1 MRLLSKTLGS
11 PTMKRLLTA
20 ILAATLT
27 ASVWCAASPET
38 TDLPKFIQAP
48 TDKAKFRRFTLDNG
62 MKVLLVTDP
71 KYNKSAASL
80 VVHTGQID
88 DPSDTEGL
96 AHFLEHM
103 LFLGT
108 EKYPNI
114 TDYGNFI
121 RSNGG
126 YNNAHTASDHTN
138 YQFEV
143 RHDALPGALD
153 RFAQFFIAPTFNAE
167 FVGREVSAVNN
178 EAMRHV
184 QNDFRRQ
191 IGVLR
196 EMYDQSS
203 GESKF
208 STGNKTT
215 LAKADPKAV
224 RAFYEGHYSADRM
237 ALAIAGTASLDD
249 LEKLARDT
257 FSSVLKREL
266 PPLVREATF
275 LPIKDSL
282 RMATMEPIKEV
293 QKLSLEFLVPA
304 TRPDFAG
311 KSDQLLTQLIAYP
324 GEGGLVTILKRE
336 GLINGLNAYVW
347 ERTQNYGSLMV
358 DIELTPEGLQA
369 HKKVLQSVFSYLEFL
384 RSTNYPTDFF
394 TDRARVAQLQET
406 FSDRGEGAALVTKLA
421 NQALFYPL
429 DIAERATVVWGKA
442 DEASY
447 RKLVGALLPSRM
459 LVTLVAKGLPVN
471 RKERIYETGYAVTEE
486 TGTAYE
492 ALTKPAKMA
501 GFALPRPNR
510 FMPSTTALLPER
522 PTALINEPGLQLFYA
537 QDTEF
542 QRPSTT
548 LVMRFVPLRH
558 TATAENMALLR
569 LLDMTLRDALSDSL
583 GDAEL
588 AGVALKSEL
597 STEGYKV
604 TVSGFGDSPARL
616 AQYFAQQ
623 LRSYTISRQ
632 RFEAVKELAL
642 RAVKSYE
649 QTEAYQLARDRRD
662 AMTREFYFLP
672 TEQKVAIESATF
684 AKLQGFI
691 KRYFA
696 TGRLEILMHGNLSAE
711 DAVLV
716 TRDLAAKIGAK
727 LAPAQAKQLVRRRHL
742 DVSANENVLDA
753 GPIAGVNSALIMDY
767 QLKDETP
774 ATRAAALVLGSFFDQ
789 PFYSELRTK
798 QQLGYIVGSSS
809 TASLRQRFFTFI
821 VQSSEYGPVELRKR
835 AEAFIAT
842 LPATLQATTD
852 AQWAT
857 LIAGARS
864 NLEQKPKSI
873 GEKAEV
879 MFTSA
884 YDFSGEW
891 NRRQEALLA
900 LDSLTKDQAVALLTQ
915 TLSGAEQKRRTVMLH
930 AAKHAEGNAASATF
944 ADRTKWKLTRKF
956 Q

>member
-1 MRLLSKTLGS
+1 
-11 PTMKRLLTA
+11 MKRLLTA

-27 ASVWCAASPET
+27 ASAWCAAPPATS
-38 TDLPKFIQAP
+38 DLPKFIQAP

-88 DPSDTEGL
+88 DPRDTEGM

-126 YNNAHTASDHTN
+126 YNNAYTASDHTN

-143 RHDALPGALD
+143 RHEALAGALD

-196 EMYDQSS
+196 EMYDQNS

-208 STGNKTT
+208 STGNKAT

-224 RAFYEGHYSADRM
+224 RAFYESHYSADRM

-249 LEKLARDT
+249 LEKLARET
-257 FSSVLKREL
+257 FSSVLKRDL
-266 PPLVREATF
+266 RPQVRQATF
-275 LPIKDSL
+275 IPTKESL

-304 TRPDFAG
+304 TRPNFAG

-347 ERTQNYGSLMV
+347 ERTDSYGSLMV
-358 DIELTPEGLQA
+358 DIELTPQGLQS
-369 HKKVLQSVFSYLEFL
+369 HRKVLQSVFAYLEFL
-384 RSTNYPTDFF
+384 RSTTYPADFF

-429 DIAERATVVWGKA
+429 DIAERATDVWGKP

-447 RKLVGALLPSRM
+447 RKLLSALIPSRM

-486 TGTAYE
+486 TGAAYE
-492 ALTKPAKMA
+492 ALTQPAKMA
-501 GFALPRPNR
+501 GFALPKLNR
-510 FMPSTTALLPER
+510 FMPSTTALMPER
-522 PTALINEPGLQLFYA
+522 PTLLINEPGLKLFYA

-548 LVMRFVPLRH
+548 LVMRFVPLRE
-558 TATAENMALLR
+558 TATAENMGLLR
-569 LLDMTLRDALSDSL
+569 LMDMTLRDALSASL
-583 GDAEL
+583 GDAAL
-588 AGVALKSEL
+588 AGVEFKSGL

-604 TVSGFGDSPARL
+604 TVSGFGDSPARF
-616 AQYFAQQ
+616 AQYFAEQ
-623 LRSYTISRQ
+623 LRAYTSSPQ

-642 RAVKSYE
+642 RAIKSYS
-649 QTEAYQLARDRRD
+649 QTEAFQLARDRRD
-662 AMTREFYFLP
+662 AMTREFHFLP
-672 TEQKVAIESATF
+672 NEQQTAVETASFSKV
-684 AKLQGFI
+684 QGFA
-691 KRYFA
+691 KRYFSK
-696 TGRLEILMHGNLSAE
+696 GRLETLIHGNLSAE
-711 DAVLV
+711 DAIAV
-716 TRDLAAKIGAK
+716 TRDVAAKIGAEPA
-727 LAPAQAKQLVRRRHL
+727 LASALVRRRHL
-742 DVSANENVLDA
+742 EVAANEDVLDA

-774 ATRAAALVLGSFFDQ
+774 ATRAAALVLGSYFDQ
-789 PFYSELRTK
+789 PFYAELRTR
-798 QQLGYIVGSSS
+798 QQLGYIVGSAS
-809 TASLRQRFFTFI
+809 TASLRQRYFTFV

-842 LPATLQATTD
+842 LPTTLQATTD
-852 AQWAT
+852 AQWST
-857 LIAGARS
+857 LVAGARS

-873 GEKAEV
+873 GDKAEI
-879 MFTSA
+879 MFASA
-884 YDFSGEW
+884 FEFDGEW
-891 NRRQEALLA
+891 DRRQAALLA
-900 LDSLTKDQAVALLTQ
+900 LENLTKDQAIALLTQ
-915 TLSGAEQKRRTVMLH
+915 TLSGGQQMRRTVMVH
-930 AAKHAEGNAASATF
+930 AEKHAEGNNTPPTF
-944 ADRTKWKLTRKF
+944 TDRAKWKAARTFK
-956 Q
+956 

>member
-1 MRLLSKTLGS
+1 
-11 PTMKRLLTA
+11 MKRFLTA

-27 ASVWCAASPET
+27 ASAWCAAPPVT
-38 TDLPKFIQAP
+38 TDVPRFIQAP
-48 TDKAKFRRFTLDNG
+48 TDKATFRRFTMDNG
-62 MKVLLVTDP
+62 MKVLLVSDP
-71 KYNKSAASL
+71 KYNKSGASL
-80 VVHTGQID
+80 AVHTGQID
-88 DPSDTEGL
+88 DPRDTEGL

-108 EKYPNI
+108 EKYPSI

-126 YNNAHTASDHTN
+126 YNNAYTSSDHTN

-196 EMYDQSS
+196 EMYDQNS

-208 STGNKTT
+208 STGNKAT

-224 RAFYEGHYSADRM
+224 RAFYESHYSADRM
-237 ALAIAGTASLDD
+237 ALAIAGKASLDD
-249 LEKLARDT
+249 LEKLAREA
-257 FSSVLKREL
+257 FSSVLKRDL

-275 LPIKDSL
+275 LPNKESL

-304 TRPDFAG
+304 TRPDFKG
-311 KSDQLLTQLIAYP
+311 KSDQLLTQLLAYP
-324 GEGGLVTILKRE
+324 GEGGLVTVLKRG
-336 GLINGLNAYVW
+336 GLINGLTAYVW

-358 DIELTPEGLQA
+358 DIELTPQGLQA
-369 HKKVLQSVFSYLEFL
+369 HQKVLQSVFSYLEFL
-384 RSTNYPTDFF
+384 RSTTYPKDFF
-394 TDRARVAQLQET
+394 ADRARIAQLQET

-429 DIAERATVVWGKA
+429 DVAERATDVWGQP

-447 RKLVGALLPSRM
+447 RSLLGALLPSRM
-459 LVTLVAKGLPVN
+459 LVTLVAKGLPVD
-471 RKERIYETGYAVTEE
+471 RKERIYETGYAVTEDS
-486 TGTAYE
+486 GVAYE
-492 ALTKPAKMA
+492 ALIKPAKMA
-501 GFALPRPNR
+501 GFALPKPNR

-522 PTALINEPGLQLFYA
+522 PMALINEPGLQLFYA

-548 LVMRFVPLRH
+548 LIMRFVPVRE
-558 TATAENMALLR
+558 TATADNMAKLR
-569 LLDMTLRDALSDSL
+569 LLDMTLSDALSASL

-588 AGVALKSEL
+588 AGVEFKTEL

-604 TVSGFGDSPARL
+604 TVTGFGDSPARF

-623 LRSYTISRQ
+623 LRAYTPSPQ
-632 RFEAVKELAL
+632 RFDAVKELAL
-642 RAVKSYE
+642 RSIKSYA

-662 AMTREFYFLP
+662 AMTREFFFLP
-672 TEQKVAIESATF
+672 SEQQGASESATF
-684 AKLQGFI
+684 AKVQDFAS
-691 KRYFA
+691 RYFA
-696 TGRLEILMHGNLSAE
+696 KGRLEMLIHGNLSAQ
-711 DAVLV
+711 DAIAV
-716 TRDLAAKIGAK
+716 TREIAAKMATK
-727 LAPAQAKQLVRRRHL
+727 TAPAQSLVRRRHL
-742 DVSANENVLDA
+742 EILGNENVLDA

-767 QLKDETP
+767 QLNDETP

-798 QQLGYIVGSSS
+798 QQLGYIVGSAS
-809 TASLRQRFFTFI
+809 TASLRKRFFTFI

-835 AEAFIAT
+835 AEAFIST
-842 LPATLQATTD
+842 LPAALQAVTD
-852 AQWAT
+852 AQWDT

-873 GEKAEV
+873 LEKAEL
-879 MFTSA
+879 MFASA
-884 YDFSGEW
+884 YDFDGEW
-891 NRRQEALLA
+891 DRRQAALLA
-900 LDSLTKDQAVALLTQ
+900 LDSLTKEQAIALLTQ
-915 TLSGAEQKRRTVMLH
+915 TLAGSDQKRRTMMLH
-930 AAKHAEGNAASATF
+930 ATKHAEGNATSATF
-944 ADRTKWKLTRKF
+944 ANRTKWKLTRKF
-956 Q
+956 L

>member
-1 MRLLSKTLGS
+1 
-11 PTMKRLLTA
+11 MKRFLTA

-27 ASVWCAASPET
+27 ASAWCATPPAPIE
-38 TDLPKFIQAP
+38 LPKFVQAP

-62 MKVLLVTDP
+62 MKVLLVSDP

-80 VVHTGQID
+80 VVHAGQID
-88 DPSDTEGL
+88 DPRDTEGL

-108 EKYPNI
+108 EKYPDI

-121 RSNGG
+121 RANGG
-126 YNNAHTASDHTN
+126 YNNAYTASDHTN

-143 RHDALPGALD
+143 RHDALAGALD
-153 RFAQFFIAPTFNAE
+153 RFAQFFIAPTFNPE

-196 EMYDQSS
+196 EMYDQNS

-208 STGNKTT
+208 STGNKAT

-224 RAFYEGHYSADRM
+224 RAFYESHYSADRM
-237 ALAIAGTASLDD
+237 ALAIASTASLDD
-249 LEKLARDT
+249 LEKLARGS
-257 FSSVLKREL
+257 FASVLKRDL
-266 PPLVREATF
+266 PPVVRVATF
-275 LPIKDSL
+275 LPAKESL

-293 QKLSLEFLVPA
+293 QKLTLEFLVPA

-311 KSDQLLTQLIAYP
+311 KSDQLLTQLLAYP
-324 GEGGLVTILKRE
+324 GEGGLVNILKRD
-336 GLINGLNAYVW
+336 GLINGLSAYVW

-358 DIELTPEGLQA
+358 DIELTPQGLQA

-384 RSTNYPTDFF
+384 RSTSYPSAFF

-406 FSDRGEGAALVTKLA
+406 FSDRGEGAALATKLA

-429 DIAERATVVWGKA
+429 DIAERATDVWGKP
-442 DEASY
+442 DETSY
-447 RKLVGALLPSRM
+447 RSLLAALLPSRM
-459 LVTLVAKGLPVN
+459 LVTLVAKGLPVD

-486 TGTAYE
+486 TGAAYE
-492 ALTKPAKMA
+492 ALAKPARMA
-501 GFALPRPNR
+501 GLALPKPNR

-522 PTALINEPGLQLFYA
+522 PTALINEPALQLFYA

-548 LVMRFVPLRH
+548 LILRFVPLRE
-558 TATAENMALLR
+558 TATAGNMALLR
-569 LLDMTLRDALSDSL
+569 LLDMNLRDALSASL
-583 GDAEL
+583 GDAAL
-588 AGVALKSEL
+588 AGVEFKSEL
-597 STEGYKV
+597 GTEGYKV
-604 TVSGFGDSPARL
+604 TVSGFGDSPARF

-623 LRSYTISRQ
+623 LRAFTTSPQ
-632 RFEAVKELAL
+632 RFDAVKELAL
-642 RAVKSYE
+642 RSIKSYA

-662 AMTREFYFLP
+662 AMVREFFFLP
-672 TEQKVAIESATF
+672 SEQQSAAEAATF
-684 AKLQGFI
+684 DKVQAFA
-691 KRYFA
+691 RSYFDK
-696 TGRLEILMHGNLSAE
+696 GRLEVLIHGNLSAE
-711 DAVLV
+711 DAIVV
-716 TRDLAAKIGAK
+716 TRDIFTKFATKAAPVEALA
-727 LAPAQAKQLVRRRHL
+727 RRRQL
-742 DVSANENVLDA
+742 EILGNENVLDA

-767 QLKDETP
+767 QLNDETP

-798 QQLGYIVGSSS
+798 QQLGYIVGSAS
-809 TASLRQRFFTFI
+809 TASLRQRFFTFV

-835 AEAFIAT
+835 AETFIAT

-873 GEKAEV
+873 GEKAEN
-879 MFTSA
+879 MFALA
-884 YDFSGEW
+884 YDFDGEW
-891 NRRQEALLA
+891 DRRQAALLA
-900 LDSLTKDQAVALLTQ
+900 LDNLTKDQAIALLTQ
-915 TLSGAEQKRRTVMLH
+915 TLAGSDPKRRTVMLH
-930 AAKHAEGNAASATF
+930 ATQHAEGNTSSATF
-944 ADRTKWKLTRKF
+944 TDRTTWKSTRKF
-956 Q
+956 K